1 MFFIFLFLLPLDSRE
16 LFPKLTNETKAWVNR
31 HGLQQRNA
39 IFLDENRQGIDTK
52 YSRVFQRDG
61 VYGMQG
67 ADFSK
72 ARILKLLTP
81 GEIQEFLGVRFK
93 VFVPR

>member
-1 MFFIFLFLLPLDSRE
+1 
-16 LFPKLTNETKAWVNR
+16 
-31 HGLQQRNA
+31 LQQRNA